1 MSTQTKKEIRSSL
14 LARRN
19 ELTKEDISKKSGQIQ
34 SRLYGEMVY
43 QECGIL
49 LTYVSY
55 QSEVDTWEII
65 SRAWEDGKK
74 VFVPKTGKNGQM
86 EFYRIQSYKELE
98 PGFHGI
104 MEPDGSTARFQPEK
118 EQEEP
123 VLILVPGCAFDTFGN
138 RIGYGGGYY
147 DRYFARLSKGVKAAL
162 SYDFQLLGK
171 ITADRLDQKMD
182 EIITEKRVMIRKEY
196 V

>member
-1 MSTQTKKEIRSSL
+1 MNCKFCQ
-14 LARRN
+14 A
-19 ELTKEDISKKSGQIQ
+19 
-34 SRLYGEMVY
+34 
-43 QECGIL
+43 
-49 LTYVSY
+49 
-55 QSEVDTWEII
+55 
-65 SRAWEDGKK
+65 
-74 VFVPKTGKNGQM
+74 
-86 EFYRIQSYKELE
+86 ELE
-98 PGFHGI
+98 EGLKVCPACG
-104 MEPDGSTARFQPEK
+104 K